1 MKFPAGVEDLLKN
14 TFRCLGMPGIYR
26 NSTGEFPVRVLG
38 RERESFADVGEGSFL
53 SSRITF
59 ELHVADVPVVCI
71 GDTITLNDRVYK
83 VFQAPLKD
91 PTGTTWTVEGM
102 VLTTPQNLQ
111 FRGGHEVL

>member
-1 MKFPAGVEDLLKN
+1 MNFPTGVENLLKN

-26 NSTGEFPVRVLG
+26 NAEGERPISVLV
-38 RERESFADVGEGSFL
+38 RERESFADVGDPIIGGSFL
-53 SSRITF
+53 SSRVTF

-91 PTGTTWTVEGM
+91 PTGTIWTVEGM
-102 VLTTPQNLQ
+102 VLS
-111 FRGGHEVL
+111 